1 MNELFNELK
10 KLGKRANQRIV
21 RLERL
26 TGVKES
32 FAVKQL
38 ADYLSSMQVNGW
50 TKTGRVRYNPN
61 MTETQMIATIKAV
74 KDFLEN
80 ETSRVA
86 PVKKIKKEVEESL
99 GFEVSYEAVSTIYQ
113 AQELWRWVED
123 EYGSMFWKEDA
134 PRIFTETR
142 EDWVY
147 DLWLRSSNVKDVTIK
162 YKLERIYDYIKEHGL
177 RGVMRFD

>member
-26 TGVKES
+26 TGAKET

-61 MTETQMIATIKAV
+61 MTESQMIAIIKAV

-99 GFEVSYEAVSTIYQ
+99 GFEVGYEDISTIYQ
-113 AQELWRWVED
+113 ANQLWGWVED

-134 PRIFTETR
+134 PRVFVETR

-147 DLWLRSSNVKDVTIK
+147 DLWMRSSNIKDITIK
-162 YKLERIYDYIKEHGL
+162 QRLEVIYDYIKKFGL
-177 RGVMRFD
+177 RGV